1 MNQFSQ
7 VLGSPGFAKT
17 TEDKCALKIL
27 FCHFSLRK
35 EILSHAEIE
44 EEDAVALYPKED
56 RH

>member
-27 FCHFSLRK
+27 VCHFSLRK
-35 EILSHAEIE
+35 EILSRAEI
-44 EEDAVALYPKED
+44 EEDAVAPYPKED